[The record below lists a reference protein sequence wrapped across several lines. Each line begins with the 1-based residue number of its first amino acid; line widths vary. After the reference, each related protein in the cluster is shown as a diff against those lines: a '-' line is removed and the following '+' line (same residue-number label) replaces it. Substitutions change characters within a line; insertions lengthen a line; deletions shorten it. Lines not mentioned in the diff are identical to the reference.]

1 MSVIV
6 PRPVALLL
14 IPGFIHFNLWAQ
26 ENPLVTMIVRAVLSA
41 HLIQGRAL

>member
-1 MSVIV
+1 MSVIVV

-14 IPGFIHFNLWAQ
+14 IPGFIHFNLGSG
-26 ENPLVTMIVRAVLSA
+26 EPLGDNDCKGSLSA